1 MTANV
6 NITAISFDVDQ
17 TLIDTDRVIMRSMES
32 VREELTKRVPGERT
46 RNLTVEEMWSIRDRE
61 ERGFTGKVRDFD
73 EIRRRS
79 FLRMLDHVGYTGP
92 DLSTRLNEVYLEHRY
107 NDIVPYEDVVP
118 VLDALGT
125 RFKLGLLSNGN
136 NYPEYFGLDGR
147 FDFAVY
153 AQDIGIEKPDPRTFQ
168 IAVERAGCNL
178 DQLLH
183 VGDSLETDVEG
194 AQAVGVRAV
203 WLNRSEEPN
212 DTGIVPDHEIKSLTE
227 LPAVLGTVEISQA

>member
-1 MTANV
+1 M

-32 VREELTKRVPGERT
+32 VRDELIRRVPGQRT
-46 RNLTVEEMWSIRDRE
+46 QSLTVEEMWSIRDRE
-61 ERGFTGKVRDFD
+61 EKGYSGNVRDFD

-79 FLRMLDHVGYTGP
+79 FLRMLDLVGYTGS
-92 DLSTRLNEVYLEHRY
+92 DLSMRLNEVYLEHRY
-107 NDIVPYEDVVP
+107 NDISPYDDVVP
-118 VLDALGT
+118 MLDALAP

-136 NYPEYFGLDGR
+136 NYPKYFGLADS

-153 AQDIGIEKPDPRTFQ
+153 AQDIGIEKPDPRTFH
-168 IAVERAGCNL
+168 IAARRAGCGL

-203 WLNRSEEPN
+203 WLNRDGIPNESGIEP
-212 DTGIVPDHEIKSLTE
+212 DYETESLTE
-227 LPAVLGTVEISQA
+227 LPAILGVG

>member
-1 MTANV
+1 M
-6 NITAISFDVDQ
+6 NITTISFDVDQ

-32 VREELTKRVPGERT
+32 VRDELIKRVPGERT
-46 RNLTVEEMWSIRDRE
+46 RSLMVEEMWSIRDRE
-61 ERGFTGKVRDFD
+61 EKDFVGNVRDFD

-118 VLDALGT
+118 MLDALGPI
-125 RFKLGLLSNGN
+125 FKLGLLSNGN
-136 NYPEYFGLDGR
+136 NYPEYFGLADR

-153 AQDIGIEKPDPRTFQ
+153 AQDIGIEKPDPMPFQ
-168 IAVERAGCNL
+168 IAAQRAGCNR
-178 DQLLH
+178 DHLLH

-203 WLNRSEEPN
+203 WLNREGETN
-212 DTGIVPDHEIKSLTE
+212 DTGIEPDHEIRSLTE
-227 LPAVLGTVEISQA
+227 LPVVLGTS

>member
-1 MTANV
+1 M

-32 VREELTKRVPGERT
+32 VRDELIKRVPGERT
-46 RNLTVEEMWSIRDRE
+46 RSLTVEEMWSIRDRE
-61 ERGFTGKVRDFD
+61 EKDYVGNVRDFD

-92 DLSTRLNEVYLEHRY
+92 DLSARLNEVYLEHRY
-107 NDIVPYEDVVP
+107 NDIRPYEDVIP
-118 VLDALGT
+118 ILDALGT

-136 NYPEYFGLDGR
+136 NYPEYFGLANR

-153 AQDIGIEKPDPRTFQ
+153 AQDIGIEKPDPMTFQ
-168 IAVERAGCNL
+168 IAVERAGCSM

-194 AQAVGVRAV
+194 AQAVGALAV
-203 WLNRSEEPN
+203 WLNRGEDPN

-227 LPAVLGTVEISQA
+227 LSAVLGTG

>member
-1 MTANV
+1 M

-32 VREELTKRVPGERT
+32 VRDELIKRVPGERT
-46 RNLTVEEMWSIRDRE
+46 RSLTVEEMWSIRDRE
-61 ERGFTGKVRDFD
+61 DKEYTGNVRDFD

-79 FLRMLDHVGYTGP
+79 FLRMLDLVGYTGP
-92 DLSTRLNEVYLEHRY
+92 DLSMRLNEVYLEHRY
-107 NDIVPYEDVVP
+107 NDISPYDDVVP
-118 VLDALGT
+118 MLDALAP

-136 NYPEYFGLDGR
+136 NYPEYFGLAER

-153 AQDIGIEKPDPRTFQ
+153 AQDIGIEKPDPRTFH
-168 IAVERAGCNL
+168 IAARRADCGL

-203 WLNRSEEPN
+203 WLNRDGLPNESGIEP
-212 DTGIVPDHEIKSLTE
+212 DDEIESLTE
-227 LPAVLGTVEISQA
+227 LPAILGVG

>member
-1 MTANV
+1 M

-32 VREELTKRVPGERT
+32 VRDELIKRVPGERT
-46 RNLTVEEMWSIRDRE
+46 RSLTVEEMWSIRDRE
-61 ERGFTGKVRDFD
+61 EKDYVGKVRNFD

-107 NDIVPYEDVVP
+107 NDIEPYEDVMP
-118 VLDALGT
+118 MLDALGT

-136 NYPEYFGLDGR
+136 NYPEYFGLEGR

-168 IAVERAGCNL
+168 IAAQRAGCSL
-178 DQLLH
+178 DQVLH

-194 AQAVGVRAV
+194 AKEVGVRAV
-203 WLNRSEEPN
+203 WLNRNGAFNDLGIEP
-212 DTGIVPDHEIKSLTE
+212 DYQIASLTE
-227 LPAVLGTVEISQA
+227 LPALFSLD

>member
-1 MTANV
+1 M

-17 TLIDTDRVIMRSMES
+17 TLIDTDLVIMRSMES
-32 VREELTKRVPGERT
+32 VRDELIKRVPGERT
-46 RNLTVEEMWSIRDRE
+46 WRLTVEEMWSIRDQE
-61 ERGFTGKVRDFD
+61 EKDYVGKVRDFD

-79 FLRMLDHVGYTGP
+79 FLRMLDHVGYAGP
-92 DLSTRLNEVYLEHRY
+92 DLSARLNEVYLKHRY
-107 NDIVPYEDVVP
+107 NDIRPYEDVVP
-118 VLDALGT
+118 MLDALAP

-136 NYPEYFGLDGR
+136 NYPEYFGLADR

-153 AQDIGIEKPDPRTFQ
+153 AQDIGIEKPDPKTFK
-168 IAVERAGCNL
+168 IAVERAGCGL

-203 WLNRSEEPN
+203 WLNRNGAFN
-212 DTGIVPDHEIKSLTE
+212 DTGIEPDYQIATLTD
-227 LPAVLGTVEISQA
+227 LPALLSLD

>member
-1 MTANV
+1 M

-17 TLIDTDRVIMRSMES
+17 TLIDTDRIIMRSMES
-32 VREELTKRVPGERT
+32 VRDELIKRVPGLRT
-46 RNLTVEEMWSIRDRE
+46 RSLTVEEMWSIRDRE
-61 ERGFTGKVRDFD
+61 EKGYTGNVRDFD

-107 NDIVPYEDVVP
+107 NDLEPYEDVVP
-118 VLDALGT
+118 MLNALGPC
-125 RFKLGLLSNGN
+125 FKLGLLSNGN
-136 NYPEYFGLDGR
+136 NYPEYFGLADR
-147 FDFAVY
+147 FDFSVY

-168 IAVERAGCNL
+168 IAVEQSGCSL

-194 AQAVGVRAV
+194 AQAVGIRAV
-203 WLNRSEEPN
+203 WLNRHGASN
-212 DTGIVPDHEIKSLTE
+212 DTGIKPDYEIRSLTE
-227 LPAVLGTVEISQA
+227 LPGLLSLG

>member
-1 MTANV
+1 MS
-6 NITAISFDVDQ
+6 ITAISFDVDQ

-32 VREELTKRVPGERT
+32 VRDELIKRVPGERT
-46 RNLTVEEMWSIRDRE
+46 RSLTVEEMWSIRDRE
-61 ERGFTGKVRDFD
+61 EKEYVGKVRDFD

-79 FLRMLDHVGYTGP
+79 FHKMLDHVGYTGP

-107 NDIVPYEDVVP
+107 NDIRPYEDVVP
-118 VLDALGT
+118 MLDALAP

-153 AQDIGIEKPDPRTFQ
+153 AQDIGIEKPDPETFQ
-168 IAVERAGCNL
+168 IAVQRAGCGM

-203 WLNRSEEPN
+203 WLNRNGAFN
-212 DTGIVPDHEIKSLTE
+212 DTGIEPDYQIASLTD
-227 LPAVLGTVEISQA
+227 LPALLCLD

>member
-1 MTANV
+1 M
-6 NITAISFDVDQ
+6 NITTISFDVDQ

-32 VREELTKRVPGERT
+32 VRDELISRVPGERT
-46 RNLTVEEMWSIRDRE
+46 RSLTVEEMWSIRDRE
-61 ERGFTGKVRDFD
+61 EKGYVGNVRDFD

-79 FLRMLDHVGYTGP
+79 FHKMLDHVGYTGP
-92 DLSTRLNEVYLEHRY
+92 DLSTRLNEVYLKHRY
-107 NDIVPYEDVVP
+107 NDIEPYEDVMP
-118 VLDALGT
+118 MLDALAP

-136 NYPEYFGLDGR
+136 NYPEYFGLAER

-168 IAVERAGCNL
+168 IAVERAGCGL
-178 DQLLH
+178 EQLLH

-203 WLNRSEEPN
+203 WLNRNGASNDIGIEP
-212 DTGIVPDHEIKSLTE
+212 DYQIATLTD
-227 LPAVLGTVEISQA
+227 LPALLSLD

>member
-1 MTANV
+1 MSDIFV
-6 NITAISFDVDQ
+6 KFTAISFDVDQ

-32 VREELTKRVPGERT
+32 VRDELIKRVPGERT
-46 RNLTVEEMWSIRDRE
+46 RRLSVAEMWSIRDRE
-61 ERGFTGKVRDFD
+61 ERDYVGNVRDFD

-79 FLRMLDHVGYTGP
+79 FLRMLDHIGYMGP

-107 NDIVPYEDVVP
+107 NDIEPYEDVVSM
-118 VLDALGT
+118 LDALAS

-136 NYPEYFGLDGR
+136 NYPEYFGLADR

-168 IAVERAGCNL
+168 IAVERAGCSLN
-178 DQLLH
+178 QLLH
-183 VGDSLETDVEG
+183 VGDSLVTDVEG

-203 WLNRSEEPN
+203 WLNRDEDPN
-212 DTGIVPDHEIKSLTE
+212 ETGIEPDHEIKSLTE
-227 LPAVLGTVEISQA
+227 LPAVIGLV

>member
-1 MTANV
+1 MS
-6 NITAISFDVDQ
+6 ITAISFDVDQ

-32 VREELTKRVPGERT
+32 VRDELEKRVPGERT
-46 RNLTVEEMWSIRDRE
+46 RSLTVEEMWSIRDRE
-61 ERGFTGKVRDFD
+61 EKEYVGKVRDFD

-79 FLRMLDHVGYTGP
+79 FHKMLDHVGYTGP
-92 DLSTRLNEVYLEHRY
+92 DLSARLNEVYLKHRY
-107 NDIVPYEDVVP
+107 NDIRPYQDVVP
-118 VLDALGT
+118 MLDALAL

-168 IAVERAGCNL
+168 IAVQRAGCGM

-203 WLNRSEEPN
+203 WLNRNGAFN
-212 DTGIVPDHEIKSLTE
+212 DTGIEPDYQIASLTD
-227 LPAVLGTVEISQA
+227 LPALLCLD

>member
-1 MTANV
+1 M
-6 NITAISFDVDQ
+6 NITTISFDVDQ

-32 VREELTKRVPGERT
+32 VRDELIGRVPGERT
-46 RNLTVEEMWSIRDRE
+46 QSLTVEEMWSIRDRE
-61 ERGFTGKVRDFD
+61 EKGYTGNVRDFD

-107 NDIVPYEDVVP
+107 NDIKPYEDVVP
-118 VLDALGT
+118 MLDALGP

-136 NYPEYFGLDGR
+136 NYPEYFGLAER
-147 FDFAVY
+147 FDFVVY

-168 IAVERAGCNL
+168 IAVEQAGCGL

-183 VGDSLETDVEG
+183 VGDSLETDVAG
-194 AQAVGVRAV
+194 AQAVGIRAV
-203 WLNRSEEPN
+203 WLNRDGVSN
-212 DTGIVPDHEIKSLTE
+212 DTGIKPEYEIRSLTE
-227 LPAVLGTVEISQA
+227 LPGLLSLG